1 MAEAVMEYDV
11 SRNARIFRILFR
23 PIFRGIFHMLS
34 KVCIYGL
41 ENIPSRGA
49 YLIAINHISIFEPP
63 LILSFWPVAPEAVGA
78 VEIWER
84 RGQSTLARYY
94 GGIPVHRGEYDRQLI
109 DTMIS
114 VLDSGRPLLIAP
126 EGGRSHTPGMR
137 AALPGVAYIL
147 HRSKAPVIPVGI
159 VGTTE
164 DFLKRALRGERRTL
178 EMHIGKP
185 LWLPE
190 VTVRGTERRIAFQ
203 RNADLIMYHIASLL
217 PPEYRGVYATSNVD
231 PTQTPERS
239 YSF

>member
-1 MAEAVMEYDV
+1 
-11 SRNARIFRILFR
+11 
-23 PIFRGIFHMLS
+23 MLS
-34 KVCIYGL
+34 KVRIYGL
-41 ENIPSRGA
+41 ENIPPRGA

-63 LILSFWPVAPEAVGA
+63 LILSFWPIAPEAVGA

-114 VLDSGRPLLIAP
+114 ALASGRPLVIAP

-147 HRSKAPVIPVGI
+147 HRSKVPVIPVGI

-164 DFLKRALRGERRTL
+164 DFLNRALRGERRTL
-178 EMHIGKP
+178 EMRIGKP

-190 VTVRGTERRIAFQ
+190 VTVRGTERRTAFQ
-203 RNADLIMYHIASLL
+203 RNADLIMYQIASLL
-217 PPEYRGVYATSNVD
+217 PPEYRGVYATPSVD
-231 PTQTPERS
+231 PTQAPERN
-239 YSF
+239 YSI